1 MYSSPGI
8 WKWADRLG
16 NAPDEKYRL
25 TLGEGGTPLVRS
37 RRIGPE
43 SGLTNLYFKLESA
56 NPTGSYKDRFAASA
70 VSHLLARKKTSCLA
84 TSSGNTGAALAAACA
99 AAGLP
104 CLLAIVEPAPAGK
117 LNQMLAYGATLYRIR
132 GFGIDPA
139 ITAETFAR
147 LRTLGQQPGRA
158 LEVSAF
164 AVSPDGMQ
172 GVETLAYELDADLDS
187 RIEHVFLS
195 AGGGGL
201 CLAVARGFEKCAASP
216 AVHCV
221 QPEGNDTIAGP
232 LREGSPHG
240 RRVDPCTTTISGLQV
255 PNLLDASAVI
265 AAARAS
271 GGNGHLVPDA
281 YTYEVQRRLAR
292 EEGIFSEPAGAIA
305 LAGALRA
312 FASGELERDAV
323 IVCPITGS
331 GFKDA
336 ASVEMMVGSAGA
348 PLVEL
353 AEFEA
358 ALS

>member
-1 MYSSPGI
+1 MPASPGI

-16 NAPDEKYRL
+16 NAPPDEFRL

-37 RRIGPE
+37 HRIGPE
-43 SGLTNLYFKLESA
+43 AGLTNLYFKLESA

-70 VSHLLARKKTSCLA
+70 VSHLLARGRTSCLA

-99 AAGLP
+99 AAGIP
-104 CLLAIVEPAPAGK
+104 CLLAIVEPAPVGK
-117 LNQMLAYGATLYRIR
+117 LTQMLAYGATLFRIR

-139 ITAETFAR
+139 ITTATFAR
-147 LRTLGQQPGRA
+147 LRRLGRDPGRS

-172 GVETLAYELDADLDS
+172 GVETLAYELDAELNS
-187 RIEHVFLS
+187 RIDHVFLP

-201 CLAVARGFEKCAASP
+201 CLAVARGFEKCDASP
-216 AVHCV
+216 AIHCV

-240 RRVDPCTTTISGLQV
+240 RHVATCTTTISGLQV
-255 PNLLDASAVI
+255 PNLLDADAVI
-265 AAARAS
+265 TTARAS
-271 GGNGHLVPDA
+271 GGNGHLVSDA
-281 YTYEVQRRLAR
+281 FTYEVQQRLAR
-292 EEGIFSEPAGAIA
+292 EEGIFSEPAGAVA

-312 FASGELERDAV
+312 YAAGEIERDAV

-336 ASVEMMVGSAGA
+336 TSVERMVGTAGA